1 MPMALAMVRRQRRL
15 AVPANRFLKRRHRWR
30 EGQSHEGVSG
40 VMPARPLHYLIK
52 TADPLRE
59 LMFPEDADPA
69 AFAWM
74 PRPGVTEAYCP

>member
-1 MPMALAMVRRQRRL
+1 M
-15 AVPANRFLKRRHRWR
+15 K
-30 EGQSHEGVSG
+30 GVSG
-40 VMPARPLHYLIK
+40 VMPARPLHYLIR

-59 LMFPEDADPA
+59 LMFPEHADPA

>member
-1 MPMALAMVRRQRRL
+1 MALAMVRRQRRL
-15 AVPANRFLKRRHRWR
+15 AVPANRFLKDRWR
-30 EGQSHEGVSG
+30 EGQSHEGG
-40 VMPARPLHYLIK
+40 ERCNARSSPSLLIR